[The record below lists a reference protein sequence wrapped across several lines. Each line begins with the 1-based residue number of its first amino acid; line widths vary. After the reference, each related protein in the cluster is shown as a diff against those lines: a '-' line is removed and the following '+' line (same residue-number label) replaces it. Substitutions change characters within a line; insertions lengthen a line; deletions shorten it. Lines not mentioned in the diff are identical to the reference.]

1 MHHISCEI
9 ISCCAI
15 WIIIQWTVLCDDVGT
30 CWDGNVVIYID
41 EIFSHGLQGNCRH
54 DNFRY
59 SQWRIFREITTVSL
73 IAFCEVNAG
82 VLLMFIIET
91 ISRASIDHSGK
102 LHTSPLTR
110 SLRYEIWQQSP
121 VHDNAV
127 VSGWR
132 PVLNRVNSLTPE
144 RRGNC
149 ASILFILI

>member
-1 MHHISCEI
+1 MLYELSYNGPCYVTTLELVETEMSSYILTKFLATGCKEI
-9 ISCCAI
+9 VDMTTSDTANGEYF
-15 WIIIQWTVLCDDVGT
+15 VK
-30 CWDGNVVIYID
+30 
-41 EIFSHGLQGNCRH
+41 
-54 DNFRY
+54 
-59 SQWRIFREITTVSL
+59 ITTVSL